1 MGRHATGH
9 LQRRP
14 AGRAEGVPREAAD
27 RGRHAAQPEGGGDRD
42 RAHQGGTFRAR
53 ATGAPGDLR
62 DGVRLLSARGRVP
75 IRRSAAGVSATRVG
89 GPVLSAEQSAAA
101 PAAPLGAFLIAAGPG
116 TGKTFTATERFCW
129 LVEQGVAPD
138 QILTVTFSDRAAEE
152 LRLRITNELS
162 ARRPDLGAQALDGAW
177 IGTFHSVCARLLD
190 EFAYLVGAPREMRVL
205 DETGQRLFEQELMAR
220 LRSGATAPFDPD
232 SFAALSVDDLDDL
245 LRSGLRFLL
254 KLKGRGI
261 TPERF
266 HHRALE
272 LQVPSPPSGER
283 VRVRGEGN
291 GPDPALAEREA
302 IEVLYTVYRAYEDA
316 LHEQG
321 LRDFDDLLLEVID
334 ALERVPEFRRR
345 CRERFRY
352 LVVDEFQDTNRI
364 QLDFIRLA
372 AAENFGNVT
381 AVGDAKQSIY
391 GWRDAEI
398 ENIRSRFP
406 GQRLPLTHN
415 RRSYQGILDCATDF
429 VRRDSDFAAEP
440 ELVATR
446 GAGGVTPVSVLMAPD
461 SRREARSVAETIR
474 RLHVGGRA
482 FREIA
487 VLSHSV
493 RLLPREFEDELR
505 RQGIPY
511 VTSGGSGFFDRQEI
525 KDVLALLRLTENPMD
540 DGALVRILQGPIVRL
555 PDRGMYRLASRR
567 LERSGMRLRDC
578 FDESMREG
586 FPEMDAKVSAQALRL
601 VELTDRI
608 GRLRDTLTVAD
619 ILNRLLEESGYLRW
633 AELRAQRDGSPR
645 ALLNLRK
652 VFQLAGRFER
662 DLALAGIGDFVR
674 HLDQVIDADLAVGEA
689 AEEAALTEAVS
700 LLTVHAAKG
709 LEFPVVFLVNLRP
722 PRPRDTERLFFD
734 PDSTGFVMKNW
745 RGEKHPHFVETSPG
759 APAVKLA
766 IGERRRIVYVG
777 LTRAKDALYVTATRE
792 EVSPREVGANGLE
805 DHDHFAEILS
815 WALAHPGSAS
825 VVEAEQLELPV
836 PRTAN
841 GQVDDDAS
849 IVARVLDRLEHV
861 QPRAAPA
868 DRDTGPRVELSFSQ
882 LHDFELCPVRYRFAN
897 VLRVPAPPD
906 ELQPAHVRA
915 AGSSELGVA
924 VHEALAAWHIRGGD
938 LLAHY
943 HGPQAG
949 RDMLERYLVHP
960 LARAPTLA
968 VESGFHM
975 AVGGTRVR
983 GVVDRVCEVDG
994 RIALVDFKTNATLD
1008 AALVEAY
1015 SLQLRIYGLAA
1026 RQGLLPGGRDPRLI
1040 LFDMRRGELREIPAD
1055 TDQVVRRVESAATRI
1070 MADDFRLG
1078 PEHANRPCSL
1088 CAFRPICPD
1097 ARPRP

>member
-1 MGRHATGH
+1 
-9 LQRRP
+9 
-14 AGRAEGVPREAAD
+14 
-27 RGRHAAQPEGGGDRD
+27 
-42 RAHQGGTFRAR
+42 
-53 ATGAPGDLR
+53 
-62 DGVRLLSARGRVP
+62 
-75 IRRSAAGVSATRVG
+75 
-89 GPVLSAEQSAAA
+89 VLSPEQAAA
-101 PAAPLGAFLIAAGPG
+101 AHAGPQGAFLIAAGPG

-129 LVEQGVAPD
+129 LVDQRVAPD

-152 LRLRITNELS
+152 LRQRIIAELS
-162 ARRPDLGAQALDGAW
+162 ARRPELGEQSLDGAW

-190 EFAYLVGAPREMRVL
+190 EFAYLVGAPRELRVL
-205 DETGQRLFEQELMAR
+205 DETGQRLFEQELIAK

-261 TPERF
+261 NPERF
-266 HHRALE
+266 QHRALE
-272 LQVPSPPSGER
+272 LHAHHWGGRPALNGSG
-283 VRVRGEGN
+283 
-291 GPDPALAEREA
+291 GPDPARAELEA
-302 IEVLYTVYRAYEDA
+302 IDVLFIVYRAYEDA
-316 LHEQG
+316 LHAQG

-352 LVVDEFQDTNRI
+352 LIVDEFQDTNRI

-381 AVGDAKQSIY
+381 VVGDAKQSIY

-398 ENIRSRFP
+398 DNIRTHFP
-406 GQRLPLTHN
+406 GIRLPLTHN

-429 VRRDSDFAAEP
+429 IRRDADFADEP
-440 ELVATR
+440 ELIATR
-446 GAGGVTPVSVLMAPD
+446 GASPPHSWGGVAAGDGGAGGAAVSVVMAPD
-461 SRREARSVAETIR
+461 SRTEARSVAETIR
-474 RLHVGGRA
+474 RLHVSGRA
-482 FREIA
+482 FRDLA

-493 RLLPREFEDELR
+493 RMLPREFEDELR

-555 PDRGMYRLASRR
+555 PDQGMYRLASRR
-567 LERSGMRLRDC
+567 FDKPGMRLRDC
-578 FDESMREG
+578 FDESVREG
-586 FPEMDAKVSAQALRL
+586 FPEMEPKVASQAVRL

-608 GRLRDTLTVAD
+608 GRLRDALTVAD

-674 HLDQVIDADLAVGEA
+674 HMDQVIDAELPVGEA
-689 AEEAALTEAVS
+689 AEEAAGAEAVS
-700 LLTVHAAKG
+700 LLTIHAAKG

-734 PDSTGFVMKNW
+734 PDSLGFVMKSW
-745 RGEKHPHFVETSPG
+745 RGEKHPRYVDTSPG
-759 APAVKLA
+759 APAVALA

-792 EVSPREVGANGLE
+792 EPSASEVGANGLD

-815 WALAHPGSAS
+815 WALAHPDAAA

-836 PRTAN
+836 PRVTN
-841 GQVDDDAS
+841 GQVHDDPSVVTA
-849 IVARVLDRLEHV
+849 VLDRLERI
-861 QPRAAPA
+861 QPAVPARQRATPPA
-868 DRDTGPRVELSFSQ
+868 VELSFSQ
-882 LHDFELCPVRYRFAN
+882 LHDFEVCPVRYRFSQ
-897 VLRVPAPPD
+897 VWGVPAPPD
-906 ELQPAHVRA
+906 ELQPRQVQAV
-915 AGSSELGVA
+915 GSTELGAA
-924 VHEALAAWHIRGGD
+924 VHEALAAWHNMGGELLELYRG
-938 LLAHY
+938 
-943 HGPQAG
+943 PEAG
-949 RDMLERYLVHP
+949 REMLARYLAHP
-960 LARAPTLA
+960 LARARTLA
-968 VESGFHM
+968 VEAGFNM
-975 AVGGTRVR
+975 AVGSTRLR
-983 GVVDRVCEVDG
+983 GVVDRVCEVGG
-994 RIALVDFKTNATLD
+994 RVALVDFKTNATLGP
-1008 AALVEAY
+1008 ALMEAY

-1026 RQGLLPGGRDPRLI
+1026 RRGLLPGGRDPSLV
-1040 LFDMRRGELREIPAD
+1040 LFDLRRGEVHDVTPDDALVEQRVLD
-1055 TDQVVRRVESAATRI
+1055 TSVRIAAG
-1070 MADDFRLG
+1070 DFHLG
-1078 PEHANRPCSL
+1078 PEHAQRPCSL
-1088 CAFRPICPD
+1088 CAYRPICTD
-1097 ARPRP
+1097 ARR